1 MNFSEIFRIIKA
13 VLLNP
18 YVIGTA
24 IFILLYLNFVSFVAK
39 YTKKPPKPKKKKV
52 VAPPPTQE
60 KTEGE
65 EDEENDE
72 KEDEKK

>member
-18 YVIGTA
+18 YVIGTT

-39 YTKKPPKPKKKKV
+39 YTKKPPKPKKQKQKPAPAPTPKK
-52 VAPPPTQE
+52 
-60 KTEGE
+60 EGE

-72 KEDEKK
+72 KEDEQK